1 MSLLPNRLP
10 YWFGRF
16 GARFI
21 SFSDGVTFRTHQI
34 AERGLQCCKLE
45 LVAEVEGFPGHD
57 APTMNDGL
65 RDHAKPH
72 PEQHA
77 GGWQAS
83 RFPYHLPEGLRKLL
97 AAHDAGG
104 RAIQRPMDPGVFQG
118 EDRQSDL
125 IGHVDPGQPLGAWKY
140 RPAKPAPELGY
151 LLRQSA
157 LGLGIE
163 DVAGAHDDRT
173 DAESLRLQ
181 RCLFPGEAVLSP
193 EVSPWRAVLSE
204 LGIGEAGIAVGADGR
219 GADEDLRFHL
229 CLRHCAYQST
239 NPTHAVLCLGA

>member
-77 GGWQAS
+77 GGRQAS

-97 AAHDAGG
+97 VAHDAGG
-104 RAIQRPMDPGVFQG
+104 RAVKRPMDPGVSRARATSPTSSATWIQG
-118 EDRQSDL
+118 S
-125 IGHVDPGQPLGAWKY
+125 HWVPGSTGPPNPRRNWATCCANPPWGCA
-140 RPAKPAPELGY
+140 
-151 LLRQSA
+151 S
-157 LGLGIE
+157 
-163 DVAGAHDDRT
+163 RT
-173 DAESLRLQ
+173 
-181 RCLFPGEAVLSP
+181 
-193 EVSPWRAVLSE
+193 
-204 LGIGEAGIAVGADGR
+204 
-219 GADEDLRFHL
+219 
-229 CLRHCAYQST
+229 
-239 NPTHAVLCLGA
+239 

>member
-157 LGLGIE
+157 LGLRMMTVRMPSRSASSAASSQG
-163 DVAGAHDDRT
+163 
-173 DAESLRLQ
+173 RLSCPQ
-181 RCLFPGEAVLSP
+181 KSVPGGLFSVNSASVKPA
-193 EVSPWRAVLSE
+193 
-204 LGIGEAGIAVGADGR
+204 
-219 GADEDLRFHL
+219 
-229 CLRHCAYQST
+229 
-239 NPTHAVLCLGA
+239 